1 MSDFMVDLAVIIVSY
16 NVRKFLT
23 QALHSLE
30 RSLAHSGL
38 QNRVIV
44 VENDSH
50 DGSGEMVRTQFPH
63 VELLEPGRNLGFA
76 GGNNLALRHLGFASD
91 QEGQAEFVWLLNCDT
106 NVLDDAPLQLV
117 NHMRHKASVG
127 AVGPKLLY
135 GELEFQHSAF
145 AFPGLS
151 QIALDLF
158 PLSGRL
164 LESRLNGRY
173 SSHLWKGTQPFE
185 VDMLLGAAFM
195 IRGKAIA
202 QIGLMDEGYF
212 MYVEELDW
220 CRALRKAGWQSEVV
234 PTSVVIHYGGQSTSQ
249 FRDRMFVALW
259 RSRLRYYQKWSSPA
273 YVSVVRCLLRAGMA
287 WKSQQANKPSNE
299 NKNENENEQERARRL
314 AAYREVAAL

>member
-1 MSDFMVDLAVIIVSY
+1 MVDLAVIIVSY
-16 NVRKFLT
+16 NVREFLT
-23 QALHSLE
+23 EALHSLE
-30 RSLAHSGL
+30 SSLAQSGL
-38 QNRVIV
+38 RSRVIV

-50 DGSGEMVRTQFPH
+50 DGSGEMVRTQFPN

-76 GGNNLALRHLGFASD
+76 GGNNFALRHLGFEAN

-106 NVLDDAPLQLV
+106 KVLDDAPLQLV

-135 GELEFQHSAF
+135 GDFQLQHSAF

-173 SSHLWKGTQPFE
+173 GAHLWQGRQPFE
-185 VDMLLGAAFM
+185 VDMLLGAALM

-259 RSRLRYYQKWSSPA
+259 RSRLRYYQKWHSPA
-273 YVSVVRCLLRAGMA
+273 YVWLVRLLLRAGMA
-287 WKSQQANKPSNE
+287 WKSQQANDQNE
-299 NKNENENEQERARRL
+299 EERARRL